1 MNKQEKNIEELF
13 ELIKNLHIIADEY
26 ERSGLK
32 PIDLINSTDAHQ
44 ELDFLDA
51 MNTSKYDFSSM
62 SWGEACNFILSYSE
76 FYGERLK
83 KFRAS
88 PQSKLLH

>member
-13 ELIKNLHIIADEY
+13 ELIKNLHIIA
-26 ERSGLK
+26 
-32 PIDLINSTDAHQ
+32 DLINSTDAHQ

-83 KFRAS
+83 KFRAL